1 MTDALITEL
10 EETIAQAET
19 YDVSTITLPLHEMK
33 ILMQTKYIKV
43 SFLPNTTSKSIRT
56 LF

>member
-33 ILMQTKYIKV
+33 ILMQMATQN
-43 SFLPNTTSKSIRT
+43 NTAENND
-56 LF
+56 